1 MVEIEAAD
9 SESGRPGEIGV
20 RRGEHALA
28 LLRAQFTVRVGKSAQ
43 RLAPLPAGPQ
53 RLAAKRRGRR
63 NGPALRGR
71 SLDLAVASETSE
83 PIHDMNQQ
91 HGASGADLARVWLGE
106 RGRSP
111 TGRGPEE
118 PGSRRAPRFRYS
130 L

>member
-28 LLRAQFTVRVGKSAQ
+28 LLRAQLTVTVRVGKSAQ
-43 RLAPLPAGPQ
+43 RLAPLPVGPQ

-83 PIHDMNQQ
+83 P
-91 HGASGADLARVWLGE
+91 S
-106 RGRSP
+106 
-111 TGRGPEE
+111 TT
-118 PGSRRAPRFRYS
+118 
-130 L
+130 